1 MVLADEQ
8 GWSGAVKDRR
18 CWAEGTAVKD
28 CTLEICIVIF
38 ILPTNTKKVTV
49 R

>member
-1 MVLADEQ
+1 MLADEQ
-8 GWSGAVKDRR
+8 GWSGAVKGRR
-18 CWAEGTAVKD
+18 WRPEGTAVND
-28 CTLEICIVIF
+28 CTLEICVVIF